1 MTSSPF
7 IRAART
13 YLQTFAGLLLA
24 GWVDFASADQFL
36 NLARSA
42 AIAAVPAALSLLQ
55 NALED
60 STEVQV
66 LPKG

>member
-1 MTSSPF
+1 MNPF

-13 YLQTFAGLLLA
+13 YLQVFCGLLLA
-24 GWVDFASADQFL
+24 GWVDFASADDFL

-42 AIAAVPAALSLLQ
+42 ALAAVPAGLSLLQ

-60 STEVQV
+60 STPVQV

>member
-1 MTSSPF
+1 MNPF

-13 YLQTFAGLLLA
+13 YLQVLIGLLIA
-24 GWVDFASADQFL
+24 GWADVTDAASALSLGQAAL
-36 NLARSA
+36 LAS
-42 AIAAVPAALSLLQ
+42 IPAALSLLQ

-60 STEVQV
+60 STEVQI

>member
-1 MTSSPF
+1 MNPF

-13 YLQTFAGLLLA
+13 YLQVFIGLLLA
-24 GWVDFASADQFL
+24 GWVDFASTDDFL
-36 NLARSA
+36 TLARSA
-42 AIAAVPAALSLLQ
+42 AIAAVPAGLSLLQ

-60 STEVQV
+60 STDVQL

>member
-1 MTSSPF
+1 MNPF

-13 YLQTFAGLLLA
+13 YVQTFVGLLLA

-42 AIAAVPAALSLLQ
+42 AIASVPAALSLLQ

-60 STEVQV
+60 STPVQI